1 MVLRSPGNGKRTAI
15 YFVFH
20 TEAGLSDVFKNV
32 KKNKNHRREVA
43 ADNCFELVKT
53 QACMEVQTTRGH
65 LGTHLVAPCP
75 SERQKGC
82 VALCSQF
89 LTEDQVKEVLSS

>member
-32 KKNKNHRREVA
+32 KKIKITEDA

-65 LGTHLVAPCP
+65 LGTRLVTPCP